1 LIEIVNGVFLGS
13 VIAIFG
19 IVANSIN
26 IAVFYRQ
33 GLNTTIN
40 ISFTMLAV
48 SDLCSL
54 VTYLMFN
61 VCTNPLVVNSGA
73 PVVFSEV
80 KHLTSAFPH
89 ACFSRV
95 TAWITAY
102 ITAERC
108 ACIAYPLKV
117 KRMITLRRAC
127 VILVAIYAVMILS
140 LTPEY
145 ATVYVT
151 WKFYPQLNRTLL
163 GTSISED
170 RNKVKKITFLLYPSY
185 TLSAFIAVAL
195 FTSILLVALNRK
207 AKWRQVATT
216 GQSEIIA
223 TRDKKTVKMVIVLAG
238 IFAVTVSP
246 AVLVTALMLSIPGLD
261 FVGEYSNLFFV
272 FFSFTFLFDVINSSA
287 HIFLYYKMS
296 SNYRDSFHE
305 IL

>member
-1 LIEIVNGVFLGS
+1 
-13 VIAIFG
+13 
-19 IVANSIN
+19 
-26 IAVFYRQ
+26 
-33 GLNTTIN
+33 
-40 ISFTMLAV
+40 MLAV

-54 VTYLMFN
+54 VTYLMYG

-117 KRMITLRRAC
+117 KRMITSRRAC
-127 VILVAIYAVMILS
+127 VILVAIYAVMMLS

-163 GTSISED
+163 GLAFGPD
-170 RNKVKKITFLLYPSY
+170 RYKFQGLSLLLYAIYMLVS
-185 TLSAFIAVAL
+185 FVAIVV
-195 FTSILLVALNRK
+195 FTAILLLEFNRK
-207 AKWRQVATT
+207 ARWRVKAAS
-216 GQSEIIA
+216 GRHQSESMA
-223 TRDKKTVKMVIVLAG
+223 PRDKKTVKWSSSYPG
-238 IFAVTVSP
+238 FSRQVSCQRSSCY
-246 AVLVTALMLSIPGLD
+246 LSG
-261 FVGEYSNLFFV
+261 
-272 FFSFTFLFDVINSSA
+272 
-287 HIFLYYKMS
+287 
-296 SNYRDSFHE
+296 
-305 IL
+305 